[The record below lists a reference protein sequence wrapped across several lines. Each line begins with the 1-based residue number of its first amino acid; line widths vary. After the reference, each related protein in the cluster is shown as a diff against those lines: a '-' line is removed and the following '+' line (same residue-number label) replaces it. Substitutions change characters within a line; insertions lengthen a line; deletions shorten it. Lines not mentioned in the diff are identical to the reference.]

1 MATCSVTFS
10 VKDVSDTAYEG
21 AVIRARYATPQGA
34 ASDTVLASDR
44 WVTATTDVNGDATL
58 TLQQGAVC
66 RITCIEAG
74 LDMEFEV
81 PEQATYVF
89 AKELT

>member
-1 MATCSVTFS
+1 MATCNVTFK
-10 VKDVSDTAYEG
+10 VKDIGDTAYQG

-34 ASDTVLASDR
+34 ASDTVVASDR
-44 WVTATTDVNGDATL
+44 WVTATTDASGDATL
-58 TLQQGAVC
+58 ALQQGATC

-81 PEQATYVF
+81 PEQSSYVF
-89 AKELT
+89 AKALA